1 MWLCEREYNADLNL
15 PRVLGEV
22 SPAPAAPV
30 FQRGGHAESG
40 PAADRYAGLLCP
52 AGSNLLSYRGERLLL
67 LSEGVNLK
75 ESLNHTCWQ
84 QKQDVTALL
93 EEGTL
98 APGCAFL
105 FPEAGVLAEELP
117 VLPTVILDSFPRSY
131 PGLPLAGLYHVAAN
145 ALSVWGGALDP
156 LCEDLESYRQRDWTI
171 WLLAGTER
179 GALAL
184 TEDLNRRQI
193 CKIRQKY
200 YNR

>member
-1 MWLCEREYNADLNL
+1 MAL
-15 PRVLGEV
+15 
-22 SPAPAAPV
+22 
-30 FQRGGHAESG
+30 

-117 VLPTVILDSFPRSY
+117 SSPPSFWIAFPAATPACRWRGCTMLRPMRFRFGAGRWTPCVRTWKATGSGTGPY
-131 PGLPLAGLYHVAAN
+131 GCWPGRN
-145 ALSVWGGALDP
+145 AVPW
-156 LCEDLESYRQRDWTI
+156 R
-171 WLLAGTER
+171 
-179 GALAL
+179 
-184 TEDLNRRQI
+184 
-193 CKIRQKY
+193 
-200 YNR
+200 

>member
-1 MWLCEREYNADLNL
+1 MKLVEITPVRELLYHPAELAAQLKEKLSRLSQKQKALCEETLRQDIELL
-15 PRVLGEV
+15 E
-22 SPAPAAPV
+22 
-30 FQRGGHAESG
+30 GGVAL

-156 LCEDLESYRQRDWTI
+156 LC
-171 WLLAGTER
+171 
-179 GALAL
+179 
-184 TEDLNRRQI
+184 
-193 CKIRQKY
+193 
-200 YNR
+200 